1 MGRPEIEVVVD
12 GPHGSVSIDVL
23 AQAAETLRML
33 LHGTGAQGWVV
44 SSLKVGST
52 HLAAAPPMNTEDH
65 RRNTEEFTRIVDGL
79 DAVMSDDEPQGWDD
93 SALDSLVRLN
103 IQVGETS
110 ALQGARVVTRSAD
123 STVKRTFCLDDDFV
137 AKAEKILQR
146 LKESGQV
153 FGSVTGV
160 VDRFRSRNGSR
171 EFGLIDMESK
181 KPVSVHFNKEDE
193 DTVRSLIGIKV
204 VAWGMLRRDPKTNH
218 KKFLTMEGIKV
229 ANDPNETSHKVTI
242 DDFEGILGADW
253 TEGLDSVYWVRSQ
266 RD

>member
-1 MGRPEIEVVVD
+1 MGCPQIEIVVD

-44 SSLKVGST
+44 STLKVGST
-52 HLAAAPPMNTEDH
+52 HLAAAPPVNTENHH
-65 RRNTEEFTRIVDGL
+65 RDTEEFTRIVDGL
-79 DAVMSDDEPQGWDD
+79 DAVLSDDDPQGWDD

-103 IQVGETS
+103 NQVRETS
-110 ALQGARVVTRSAD
+110 ALQGARVVTRSGD
-123 STVKRTFCLDDDFV
+123 SAAERTFCLDENFV
-137 AKAEKILQR
+137 DKAQRILQR
-146 LKESGQV
+146 LKESGQA

-171 EFGLIDMESK
+171 EFGLIDMESDR
-181 KPVSVHFNKEDE
+181 PVSVHFSEEDE
-193 DTVRSLIGIKV
+193 DTVRNLIGTKV

-229 ANDPNETSHKVTI
+229 ANEPNETPHNVTI
-242 DDFEGILGADW
+242 DGFEGILGADW
-253 TEGLDSVYWVRSQ
+253 TEGLDSVSWVRSQ